1 MRFKHV
7 FFCLLTICLLASC
20 KSKKRMAKA
29 SKVKQKEVIIEQKT
43 SNPISKRSQIQP
55 TIKDATL
62 AYIEKYKQTAMD
74 EMKIYKIPASITL
87 AQGILESSS
96 GKSELTRKSNN
107 HFGIKCHRGW
117 EGDKTYHDDDA
128 KGECFRVYK
137 DPSKSFRDH
146 SLFLKHRS
154 RYSKLF
160 KYNQG
165 DYVAWAKGLSE
176 AGYATDRRYPA
187 KLIALIEK
195 YDLHKYDTQV
205 LGTAFKID
213 EEVKERIV
221 FKESN
226 KEIENLA
233 EGFHRVKTKET
244 LFSISK
250 KYGLTVKELKKL
262 NKLRSNNLYVGQK
275 LQVVDNKTIVNKKPT
290 THNVKEGDTLYSIS
304 KKYNLTIQE
313 LKILNGLNS
322 NNISVG
328 QTLLITK

>member
-1 MRFKHV
+1 
-7 FFCLLTICLLASC
+7 
-20 KSKKRMAKA
+20 MAKA

-233 EGFHRVKTKET
+233 EGFHRVRAKET

-275 LQVVDNKTIVNKKPT
+275 LQVVDNKTIVNKKTT